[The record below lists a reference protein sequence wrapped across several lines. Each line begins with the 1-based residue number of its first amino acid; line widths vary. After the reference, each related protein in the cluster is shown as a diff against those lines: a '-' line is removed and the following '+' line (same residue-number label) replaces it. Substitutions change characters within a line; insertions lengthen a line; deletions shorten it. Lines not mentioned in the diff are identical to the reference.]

1 MAWDLSCRDWEDRIR
16 HGRSMVPDLPLHQ
29 PESVRGVTI
38 FDRLKLPDVPGTPTL
53 AEAGG
58 PWFRDIVAAWAG
70 AWNPASKTREIT
82 EIFCEVP
89 KKNAKTTYGAAL
101 MLTAMMMNRRPR
113 AEFLLVGP
121 TQAISE
127 TAFNQAAGMIEADP
141 ALLKRF
147 SIQSHLKKITYRGTV
162 RSTLQIKTFSAKVLT
177 GVKPVGVLIDELH
190 ELGKIAGAHKV
201 IGQIRG
207 GRVPFP
213 EGWLAIITTQ
223 SDDPPT
229 GVFRAELIKARM
241 IRDGK
246 APANGML
253 PVLYEFPADIIKS
266 GALRDPAHWHMV
278 TPNLNRS
285 VNLATLVTGYDVAER
300 TSEQELRRWASQ
312 HLNIEIGLALGS
324 DAWTG
329 AEYFEACA
337 DTSLTL
343 DTLIERCEVIV
354 VGIDGGG
361 IDDLLALAVLGR
373 DKNTGDWLLW
383 VKAWVDRSVLG
394 DVADAADEAAKAAAI
409 KRRKNDIA
417 PRLLDFAAQGD
428 LVIVDQ
434 PGQDIS
440 ELADIVEKVFLSG
453 KMPTKNAIGLDPIGI
468 GMIVDEISTRGIDTS
483 PEAGLVV
490 GVSQGWKLSGAIQTM
505 GRKLRDRQMVHAG
518 QPLMAWSVGNAKVE
532 PKGSAV
538 TITKQISGR
547 AKIDPLMAAFDAVA
561 LMAMNPESNASI
573 YSATRGL
580 LILGV

>member
-1 MAWDLSCRDWEDRIR
+1 MPWDLSCPDWEDRIR
-16 HGRSMVPDLPLHQ
+16 HGRSMVPDLPLNKD
-29 PESVRGVTI
+29 EAARAI
-38 FDRLKLPDVPGTPTL
+38 AIYERLKLPDVPGTPTL
-53 AEAGG
+53 KEAGG

-70 AWNPASKTREIT
+70 ACPATGTREIT
-82 EIFCEVP
+82 EILCLVP
-89 KKNAKTTYGAAL
+89 KKNAKTTDGAAL
-101 MLTAMMMNRRPR
+101 MLTAMLMNRRPR

-141 ALLKRF
+141 ALFKRF
-147 SIQSHLKKITYRGTV
+147 SIQSHIKKITYRGTV
-162 RSTLQIKTFSAKVLT
+162 RSTLQIKTFNAKILT
-177 GVKPVGVLIDELH
+177 GVKPVGVLVEELH

-213 EGWLAIITTQ
+213 EGFLIFITTQ
-223 SDDPPT
+223 SDDPPA

-246 APANGML
+246 APANGLL
-253 PVLYEFPADIIKS
+253 PVLYEFPADVIKS
-266 GALRDPAHWHMV
+266 GIWRDPVHWHMV
-278 TPNLNRS
+278 TPNLDRS
-285 VNLATLVTGYDVAER
+285 VSLATLKTGYDVAER

-329 AEYFEACA
+329 AEYWEACA

-343 DTLIERCEVIV
+343 DALLDRSEVV
-354 VGIDGGG
+354 TVGIDGGG

-373 DKNTGDWLLW
+373 DKKAGDWLLW
-383 VKAWVDRSVLG
+383 IKAWVDQRVLG
-394 DVADAADEAAKAAAI
+394 DVADASDEAAKAVAI

-440 ELADIVEKVFLSG
+440 ELADIVEKVFQSG
-453 KMPTKNAIGLDPIGI
+453 KMPAKNAIGLDPVGI
-468 GMIVDEISTRGIDTS
+468 GMIVDEIGARGIDTS
-483 PEAGLVV
+483 VEAGFVV
-490 GVSQGWKLSGAIQTM
+490 GVSQGWKLSGAILTM

-518 QPLMAWSVGNAKVE
+518 QSLMAWSVGNAKVE
-532 PKGSAV
+532 PKGSAI

-547 AKIDPLMAAFDAVA
+547 AKIDALMAALDSVA